1 MNSTDSKSM
10 LIGLTGGIA
19 SGKSTVIQYLRDKG
33 YPVIDADKLGHRVL
47 EQGNPGYDKV
57 VEKFGI
63 DILNQDNSVN
73 RLVLGRIV
81 FGDPEKLKQLN
92 EISHPIIAEMIQK
105 EFESLVSEDTEGIV
119 LLEAAILI
127 EANWHKMCDYIW
139 VVTLEQDVAVQRLQ
153 KRDGLSEI
161 DARSRL
167 DAQLA
172 PEERLAYADVILR
185 NEGTM
190 NDLISKTKQALAGL
204 RSD

>member
-1 MNSTDSKSM
+1 M

-105 EFESLVSEDTEGIV
+105 EFESLVSADTEGIV

>member
-1 MNSTDSKSM
+1 M

>member
-1 MNSTDSKSM
+1 
-10 LIGLTGGIA
+10 
-19 SGKSTVIQYLRDKG
+19 
-33 YPVIDADKLGHRVL
+33 
-47 EQGNPGYDKV
+47 
-57 VEKFGI
+57 
-63 DILNQDNSVN
+63 
-73 RLVLGRIV
+73 
-81 FGDPEKLKQLN
+81 
-92 EISHPIIAEMIQK
+92 
-105 EFESLVSEDTEGIV
+105 
-119 LLEAAILI
+119 
-127 EANWHKMCDYIW
+127 MCDYIW

>member
-1 MNSTDSKSM
+1 M

-105 EFESLVSEDTEGIV
+105 EFEPLVSEDTEGIV